1 MLMNKKVVLAYSGS
15 LDTSIAVPW
24 LKEEGYDVIA
34 VCIDVGDDKDLTDIK
49 VKAIQ
54 VGAVSSYIVY
64 AKEEF
69 KTAYAQLASQ
79 IQFYDENSNSL
90 MSALSRPLISKKL
103 VEIAEQENAIA
114 IAHGCTGQEN
124 DQVCFETLIAV
135 LNPKLEILAPAREW
149 DWSQEEKKSYAKE
162 NNIPIPMDLLSVSSS
177 VVSVGHEK
185 NDMI

>member
-1 MLMNKKVVLAYSGS
+1 MKEETFMLMNKKVVLAYSGS
-15 LDTSIAVPW
+15 LDTSIAVQW
-24 LKEEGYDVIA
+24 LREEGYDVVA

-69 KTAYAQLASQ
+69 ITDYAQLVSQ
-79 IQFYDENSNSL
+79 TQFYDEDNDSL
-90 MSALSRPLISKKL
+90 VSALSRPLISKKL

-124 DQVCFETLIAV
+124 DQVCFEALIKA
-135 LNPKLEILAPAREW
+135 LNPKLEVLAPAREW
-149 DWSQEEKKSYAKE
+149 DWSREEKIAYAKE
-162 NNIPIPMDLLSVSSS
+162 KNIPIPIDFLSGSTKAISAWY
-177 VVSVGHEK
+177 
-185 NDMI
+185 